1 MPASAGRFTKN
12 TRVAL
17 KLQPTQG
24 TDSIASSPVAADF
37 IKATNQSIKIGHTMV
52 DRGELIP
59 TFGSNGKVYA
69 GSSFELGFDF
79 ELAGSGAAGTAPG
92 HDTAFKVCG
101 LAATVNAGSNVT
113 YNPITAGQQA
123 GTGYAY
129 DSGDLLKGLDLRG
142 NLEKISFAIDQV
154 PKASIKLVGAYGG
167 DAQVAVP
174 TTLPATTW
182 AHPLGVCDT
191 NTGDVTFG
199 ATYTL
204 ATGAIAGGT
213 AYSSAG
219 VEVALG
225 NAVQYTKMLGQEVGD
240 ITGRTTTLSV
250 TVDCTPAQE
259 AAFRAQ
265 LQANTAQTVVFVHG
279 TTAGNKVQIY
289 APAAQLTNV
298 DKADQNGRRL
308 VKLDFECKQT
318 NGNDDIYF
326 AFL

>member
-1 MPASAGRFTKN
+1 MPTSAGRFTKN

-17 KLQPTQG
+17 KIQPTQG
-24 TDSIASSPVAADF
+24 TDAIASSPVAADF
-37 IKATNQSIKIGHTMV
+37 LKVSNQSVKIVPTMV
-52 DRGELIP
+52 DRGELLP

-69 GSSFELGFDF
+69 GSSVELGFDF
-79 ELAGSGAAGTAPG
+79 ELSGSGTAGTAPG
-92 HDTAFKVCG
+92 CDVALKCCG
-101 LAATVNAGSNVT
+101 MAATINPGSNVT
-113 YNPITAGQQA
+113 YNPITTGQQA
-123 GTGYAY
+123 GTGYFY
-129 DSGDLLKGLDLRG
+129 DSGELHKGLDLRG
-142 NLEKISFAIDQV
+142 NLEKLSFAVDEN
-154 PKASIKLVGAYGG
+154 PKASVKLVGADGG
-167 DAQVAVP
+167 EAQVAVP
-174 TTLPATTW
+174 VTLPASTW
-182 AHPLGVCDT
+182 AHPQGVCDA

-225 NAVQYTKMLGQEVGD
+225 NSVQFTKLLGQEIGD
-240 ITGRTTTLSV
+240 ITGRVTTLSV

-265 LQANTAQTVVFVHG
+265 MQANTAQTVVFSHG

-298 DKADQNGRRL
+298 DKADQNGRRMI
-308 VKLDFECKQT
+308 KLDFECKQT
-318 NGNDDIYF
+318 NGNDDIYI

>member
-1 MPASAGRFTKN
+1 MPTSAARFTKN
-12 TRVAL
+12 TRIAL
-17 KLQPTQG
+17 KLQGTQG
-24 TDSIASSPVAADF
+24 VDSIASSPVAADF
-37 IKATNQSIKIGHTMV
+37 LKVKNQTVTVSPTMV
-52 DRGELIP
+52 DRGELLP
-59 TFGSNGKVYA
+59 TFGSNGKVFA
-69 GSSFELGFDF
+69 GLSCELGFDF
-79 ELAGSGAAGTAPG
+79 ELSGSGTAGTAPG
-92 HDTAFKVCG
+92 CAVALKICG
-101 LAATVNAGSNVT
+101 LAEVINAGSNVT
-113 YNPITAGQQA
+113 YNPITTGQQA
-123 GTGYAY
+123 ATGYYY
-129 DSGDLLKGLDLRG
+129 DSGDLQKGLDLRG
-142 NLEKISFAIDQV
+142 NLEKLSFKVGETPTASV
-154 PKASIKLVGAYGG
+154 KAMGAHGG

-174 TTLPATTW
+174 VTLPASTW
-182 AHPLGVCDT
+182 AHPLGVCDA

-225 NAVQYTKMLGQEVGD
+225 NSVQFTKLLGQEIGD
-240 ITGRTTTLSV
+240 ITGRVTTLTV

-265 LQANTAQTVVFVHG
+265 MVANTAQTVTFVHG

-298 DKADQNGRRL
+298 EKADQNGRRL
-308 VKLDFECKQT
+308 VTLTFECKQT